1 MKKRISFLLV
11 AVLLLATLIPALPI
25 FAADETAGGETVVNT
40 FNADDENPKISTAA
54 DYIAFFEAVYLRGK
68 NYLGKTV
75 TLMQDITF
83 NDTTVNDWYAK
94 DDAINLSSNVVGK
107 ENTWAAFRGTFE
119 GGGHTLKGVIVKG
132 SISVSCAG
140 LFPYIADGGT
150 IQNLKVDGFYVC
162 STNTTTDWSFGNAGI
177 GGLIGYAAGNT
188 TIDRCTLTNG
198 IVTSVKDGQGS
209 IGGLIGTYNSSK
221 SYALKITDTVV
232 SNVSLDA
239 GESLCEN
246 LGGLCGIFVSTCI
259 GSDAPVLDFSGSVI
273 QPIGSMNSE
282 NPLKPVGV
290 WSYHSAPNAALYK
303 IINRSIGTD
312 PNAGVWLNAGT
323 ATLYPN
329 GANFGK
335 NNDDYCDGK
344 IWDLGCY
351 GYKAVPTVKL
361 LGVQQGKTTND
372 VRFVG
377 LVAKSVI
384 DSGKVNA
391 LGFTLSVGDKN
402 AEATCT
408 KVYESI
414 LEDGETR
421 AAPDGYYFFTFVV
434 TDVTADTAFTCIA
447 VATVDEKVCTT
458 SAGAYTYSPTAS
470 SES

>member
-1 MKKRISFLLV
+1 MKRKISFLLV

-40 FNADDENPKISTAA
+40 FNANDENPKISTAA
-54 DYIAFFEAVYLRGK
+54 DYIAFFEAVYRDRK

-140 LFPYIADGGT
+140 LFPFIADGGT
-150 IQNLKVDGFYVC
+150 IQNLKVDSFYVC
-162 STNTTTDWSFGNAGI
+162 STNTTTDWSFGQAGI
-177 GGLIGYAAGNT
+177 GGLIGYAAENT

-259 GSDAPVLDFSGSVI
+259 GSDKPVLDFSGSVI

-290 WSYHSAPNAALYK
+290 WSYQAAPNAAFYK

-312 PNAGVWLNAGT
+312 PKAGVWLNAGT
-323 ATLYPN
+323 TTLYPN

-335 NNDDYCDGK
+335 NNDDYCDGE
-344 IWDLGCY
+344 IWKSGCY
-351 GYKAVPTVKL
+351 GYRATPTVKL
-361 LGVQQGKTTND
+361 LGVQPATNGSND
-372 VRFVG
+372 LRFVG
-377 LVAKSVI
+377 LIK
-384 DSGKVNA
+384 KVDLSLITD
-391 LGFTLSVGDKN
+391 LGFELTVGDK
-402 AEATCT
+402 TIGTDKIQCT
-408 KVYESI
+408 KVYNSI
-414 LEDGETR
+414 LAAGETLT
-421 AAPDGYYFFTFVV
+421 APEGYYYFTFVV
-434 TDVTADTAFTCIA
+434 TGVEDGTALNINAS
-447 VATVDEKVCTT
+447 ATVAGKLCTT
-458 SAGAYTYSPTAS
+458 TTGSYTYTRAAS
-470 SES
+470 